1 MSIEQKVT
9 EKMKEAMKTKNQTA
23 LVALRALK
31 AEFLLAKT
39 KSGASDVLSE
49 GKKLEIIQKQVKQRK
64 DSALVFF
71 EQGRNNLAEQE
82 LEEISVLEQF
92 LPKAL
97 NVEEIKKIVNKTI
110 SDTGAE
116 GMKDMGKVMK
126 IVSEKLAGKAEG
138 KVIADIVKNNLA

>member
-64 DSALVFF
+64 DSALVFS

-97 NVEEIKKIVNKTI
+97 SVEEIKKIVNKTI
-110 SDTGAE
+110 NDTGAK